1 MPSEMN
7 YVQGRRPMEEQG
19 ESEAHDMRK
28 SLYSP
33 VPGSVSR
40 ARSALEG
47 MKNSARR
54 CLSGSWAVRYSAYSL
69 LSWAAVA
76 WPLVVGVDSAIIF
89 VFMLYADGGWV
100 VARSRV

>member
-1 MPSEMN
+1 MDG
-7 YVQGRRPMEEQG
+7 QGK
-19 ESEAHDMRK
+19 SEAHDMRK
-28 SLYSP
+28 PLYSP
-33 VPGSVSR
+33 FPGSVSR

-89 VFMLYADGGWV
+89 VLYVIRGWRMGGCTESGV
-100 VARSRV
+100 RLHD